1 MAVDG
6 AEAVEMWKV
15 AELGSKKQESNN
27 AQGQGEGEWQGPSGS
42 KIDQAYALVLM
53 DNVMPNMTGVQATQK
68 IRALEAAD
76 FGGSGHSSSD
86 SINSMWMSQPAMP
99 PKRRTMIFGLTGNAL
114 SEDVAE
120 FKSAGCDE
128 VSQAVRRFPFIF
140 NLDLLLFSCVLHFRV
155 NELIRS
161 WLICSFYFCQ
171 VLTKPLSMATFKVL
185 LGYHGLLRD
194 EAA

>member
-1 MAVDG
+1 MKPDDRRWRILIVDDVSSNRKLIKRCAQQLGFDCDEAEDG

-128 VSQAVRRFPFIF
+128 VSQAVRRFSFIF
-140 NLDLLLFSCVLHFRV
+140 NT
-155 NELIRS
+155 LIYYFF
-161 WLICSFYFCQ
+161 LACSIS
-171 VLTKPLSMATFKVL
+171 V
-185 LGYHGLLRD
+185 
-194 EAA
+194 